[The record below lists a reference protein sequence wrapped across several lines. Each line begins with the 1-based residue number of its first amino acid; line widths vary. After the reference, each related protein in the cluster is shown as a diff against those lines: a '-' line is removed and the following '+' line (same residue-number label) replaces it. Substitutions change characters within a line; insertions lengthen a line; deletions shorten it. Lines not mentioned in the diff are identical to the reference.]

1 MKKGTTKMMRK
12 MLSTCAILLIAVL
25 GTGCASTELINSWR
39 DPDYTGSVTSLVVLG
54 VSKQASVRRV
64 FEDEFA
70 AQLRTKGI
78 RAIPSYT
85 LIAEDG
91 PVDEERL
98 RAAIE
103 SAKTDGVII
112 TRLVNIQ
119 NKTTVTSTAAV
130 GRPYYY
136 GYYSRAW
143 VGYYEPLVHQYEVV
157 TAETTIFARERGEPV
172 WSGTTETFAPENLK
186 KETAIFAK
194 TVIKALEKEG
204 LI

>member
-1 MKKGTTKMMRK
+1 MMRN
-12 MLSTCAILLIAVL
+12 MLSACAILLMSVL
-25 GTGCASTELINSWR
+25 ATGCASTELINSWR
-39 DPDYTGSVTSLVVLG
+39 DPNYTETVTSLVVLG

-70 AQLRTKGI
+70 AQLRSRGI

-85 LIAEDG
+85 LIDDDG

-103 SAKTDGVII
+103 SANTDGVII
-112 TRLVNIQ
+112 TRLVRIQ
-119 NKTTVTSTAAV
+119 NETAVTPTVAAP
-130 GRPYYY
+130 RPYYY

-143 VGYYEPLVHQYEVV
+143 VGYYEPNAYQYEVV
-157 TAETTIFARERGEPV
+157 TAETTIFARERAAPV

-186 KETAIFAK
+186 KETAGFAM